1 MRWQGAIIAQ
11 VAITSL
17 SLEAMRQVH
26 WTATAFLVASLIF
39 GAISVYVSFVVQEEL
54 NAFHNAASFKV
65 WLSEAPRQQHEQPL
79 PAQPD
84 TPQTQNSSTLVA
96 IILVTPSGLLSLSLN
111 SFVIGFGIYLGCLYT
126 GDFAEGYGK
135 TGSLGVLIFYLVSAF
150 TATFLNTYP
159 RTLKGWT
166 T

>member
-17 SLEAMRQVH
+17 SLDAMRQVH
-26 WTATAFLVASLIF
+26 WTAAAFLVASLIF

-65 WLSEAPRQQHEQPL
+65 WLSQAPRQQQPL
-79 PAQPD
+79 LAQSD
-84 TPQTQNSSTLVA
+84 TPQSQRSSTLVA

-111 SFVIGFGIYLGCLYT
+111 SFVIGFGIYP
-126 GDFAEGYGK
+126 EGYGK

-159 RTLKGWT
+159 RTLKRWT